1 MPYRTWTK
9 NCDRALIKIL
19 GAYAPVVSHTFT
31 ISIKQNSFQTEKFK
45 QNESL
50 IQL

>member
-1 MPYRTWTK
+1 M
-9 NCDRALIKIL
+9 
-19 GAYAPVVSHTFT
+19 FT